1 MELEIIEQ
9 HENYV
14 KFVLSGITPT
24 FANTLRRLIMSEV
37 PTMAIDE
44 VIIIENTT
52 PLYDEIVAHRLGLLP
67 LKTDLASYVLPTE
80 CECGGQGC
88 TSCEVSLTLEV
99 LGEKDIEIVYSNSL
113 LSQDPKIGPVFLNIP
128 ILKMAKNQK
137 IFLEAIARLGR
148 GMEHAKWQPTSTV
161 SYKYYPVVKFNEK
174 NCTYCGECVE
184 VCPRDIIKIENG
196 KIYAE
201 NVINCSLC
209 NQCVD
214 ICETDAVFVSTTGT
228 DFIFTVEST
237 GALSTKDILLKAL
250 KILNEKANEFKVN
263 VEEF

>member
-1 MELEIIEQ
+1 MELEILEQ
-9 HENYV
+9 HENFA

-67 LKTDLASYVLPTE
+67 LKTDLSNYVLPSE

-99 LGEKDIEIVYSNSL
+99 SGEKDIEIVYSNSL
-113 LSQDPKIGPVFLNIP
+113 LSQDPKITPVFPNIP

-148 GMEHAKWQPTSTV
+148 GIDHAKWQPISTV
-161 SYKYYPVVKFNEK
+161 SYKYYPVVQFNEK
-174 NCTYCGECVE
+174 NCTYCEDCVNA
-184 VCPRDIIKIENG
+184 CPRDIIKIENG
-196 KIYAE
+196 KISAQ

-214 ICETDAVFVSTTGT
+214 VCETNAVFITTTGT
-228 DFIFTVEST
+228 DFIFTIEST
-237 GALSTKDILLKAL
+237 GALSTKEILLKSL
-250 KILNEKANEFKVN
+250 KILNGKADEFKVY

>member
-9 HENYV
+9 HEYYV

-24 FANTLRRLIMSEV
+24 FANTLRRLMMSEV

-67 LKTDLASYVLPTE
+67 LKTDLANYVIPAN

-99 LGEKDIEIVYSNSL
+99 SGEKDIEIVYSSSL
-113 LSQDPKIGPVFLNIP
+113 LSQDPKISPVFPNIP

-148 GMEHAKWQPTSTV
+148 GMDHAKWQPISTV
-161 SYKYYPVVKFNEK
+161 SYKYYPIVQFNEK
-174 NCTYCGECVE
+174 NCTYCEDCVN

-196 KIYAE
+196 KIFAQ
-201 NVINCSLC
+201 NVPNCSLC
-209 NQCVD
+209 NQCMD
-214 ICETDAVFVSTTGT
+214 ICETDAVFVTTTGK

-237 GALSTKDILLKAL
+237 GALTTKEILLKAL
-250 KILNEKANEFKVN
+250 KILNEKADEFKGH

>member
-9 HENYV
+9 RENFV
-14 KFVLSGITPT
+14 RFVLSSITPT

-52 PLYDEIVAHRLGLLP
+52 PLYDEIVAHRLGLMP
-67 LKTDLASYVLPTE
+67 LKTDLKNYVLPTE
-80 CECGGQGC
+80 CTCGGQGC
-88 TSCEVSLTLEV
+88 TSCEVSLTLEK
-99 LGEKDIEIVYSNSL
+99 LGEKDTEIVYSNTL
-113 LSQDPKIGPVFLNIP
+113 LSQDSKITPVFPNIP
-128 ILKMAKNQK
+128 ILKMAKGQK

-148 GMEHAKWQPTSTV
+148 GLEHAKWQPISTV
-161 SYKYYPVVKFNEK
+161 SYKYYPIVEFNEK
-174 NCTYCGECVE
+174 NCTYCGDCAE
-184 VCPRDIIKIENG
+184 VCPRDIIKVENR
-196 KIYAE
+196 KIFAE

-214 ICETDAVFVSTTGT
+214 TCEVDAVSVSTTGE

-237 GALSTKDILLKAL
+237 GTLTVQEIILKAL
-250 KILNEKANEFKVN
+250 DILKKKATEFKTY

>member
-14 KFVLSGITPT
+14 KFVFSGITPT

-88 TSCEVSLTLEV
+88 TSCEVFTA
-99 LGEKDIEIVYSNSL
+99 
-113 LSQDPKIGPVFLNIP
+113 Q
-128 ILKMAKNQK
+128 
-137 IFLEAIARLGR
+137 RR
-148 GMEHAKWQPTSTV
+148 GKW
-161 SYKYYPVVKFNEK
+161 
-174 NCTYCGECVE
+174 
-184 VCPRDIIKIENG
+184 
-196 KIYAE
+196 
-201 NVINCSLC
+201 
-209 NQCVD
+209 
-214 ICETDAVFVSTTGT
+214 
-228 DFIFTVEST
+228 
-237 GALSTKDILLKAL
+237 
-250 KILNEKANEFKVN
+250 
-263 VEEF
+263 

>member
-9 HENYV
+9 REKYL

-52 PLYDEIVAHRLGLLP
+52 PLYDEIVAHRLGLIP
-67 LKTDLASYVLPTE
+67 LKTDLENYVLQSE
-80 CECGGQGC
+80 CTCGGQGC
-88 TSCEVSLTLEV
+88 TSCEVSLTLEK
-99 LGEKDIEIVYSNSL
+99 LGEKDIEVVYSSDL
-113 LSQDPKIGPVFLNIP
+113 LSQDPKISPVHQNIP

-148 GMEHAKWQPTSTV
+148 GLKHAKWQPISTI
-161 SYKYYPVVKFNEK
+161 SYKFYPVVEFNKK
-174 NCTYCGECVE
+174 NCTYCGDCAD
-184 VCPRDIIKIENG
+184 VCPRDIIKVENN
-196 KIYAE
+196 KIVAE
-201 NVINCSLC
+201 NVVNCSLC

-214 ICETDAVFVSTTGT
+214 ICETDAVFVSTTGK
-228 DFIFTVEST
+228 DFIFTIEST
-237 GALSTKDILLKAL
+237 GALSIKDNILTAL
-250 KILNEKANEFKVN
+250 KILNKKTDEFKVYI
-263 VEEF
+263 EDF

>member
-67 LKTDLASYVLPTE
+67 LKTDLENYVLPTV

-88 TSCEVSLTLEV
+88 TSCEVYLTLEV
-99 LGEKDIEIVYSNSL
+99 SGEKDIEIVYSNSL
-113 LSQDPKIGPVFLNIP
+113 LSQDPKITPVFPNIP

-137 IFLEAIARLGR
+137 IFLEAIARLGC
-148 GMEHAKWQPTSTV
+148 GADHAKWQPISTV
-161 SYKYYPVVKFNEK
+161 SYKYYPVVQFNEK
-174 NCTYCGECVE
+174 KCTYCEDCVE

-196 KIYAE
+196 KIFSQ

-209 NQCVD
+209 NQCMD
-214 ICETDAVFVSTTGT
+214 ICETDAVSVTTTGT

-237 GALSTKDILLKAL
+237 GALTTKEILLKAL
-250 KILNEKANEFKVN
+250 KILNEKVDEFKVY